1 MQIRTL
7 PMFLSLKI
15 SSPSQLLW
23 AECPLPALLWHWPV
37 NSGLSVPCSLTT
49 SPGLQALPSQSWLQ
63 TPRWVSLHLLC

>member
-23 AECPLPALLWHWPV
+23 AESPPSFAL
-37 NSGLSVPCSLTT
+37 
-49 SPGLQALPSQSWLQ
+49 ALAS
-63 TPRWVSLHLLC
+63 

>member
-23 AECPLPALLWHWPV
+23 AEFPSQLCFGTGQLTV
-37 NSGLSVPCSLTT
+37 GLSVPCSLTT
-49 SPGLQALPSQSWLQ
+49 SPGLQAYPPSHGCRH
-63 TPRWVSLHLLC
+63 PGG